1 VLDSRIVARA
11 CTATTRAEKCHGR
24 HFSARPGRKLNGSSD
39 TAQSRRHFERA
50 PDAPVFTG
58 RAQNYPQY
66 EKCLAPGQ
74 SPLLKKYAVTFRLPG
89 LSHAAQRVLLAASL
103 TISHPFKQ
111 VREAYAGQIR
121 AA

>member
-1 VLDSRIVARA
+1 VYRNDASGKMPRTAFFRSSREKAERIKRYSPVPAAFRA
-11 CTATTRAEKCHGR
+11 STR
-24 HFSARPGRKLNGSSD
+24 
-39 TAQSRRHFERA
+39 RA
-50 PDAPVFTG
+50 GIYRQGPE
-58 RAQNYPQY
+58 NYPQY